1 MAKRRGHTAST
12 RGRQAPSGTCE
23 LCGQDVTRDGVQEH
37 LAACAPAHDAP
48 TAVSQLLVLLRAT
61 SPGMPAYWLDV
72 EAKVDAKLEA
82 LDALLR
88 RVWLECC
95 GHLSVFRIGGVNYFS
110 RGYEFG
116 FAREFGGV
124 SAHRSDERSMT
135 AKVRDALP
143 FSGEG
148 FEYEYDFGSTTILDL
163 RVTGERSGSPGRS
176 VVRLLARNAPPKVTC
191 AICSEP
197 ANLVCPFCLQESA
210 DAFVCTK
217 HRRQHRCGEDDA
229 FLPVVNSPRMGVC
242 GYSGEV

>member
-1 MAKRRGHTAST
+1 MSKRPGRRESVK
-12 RGRQAPSGTCE
+12 GRQEQRGTCA
-23 LCGQDVTRDGVQEH
+23 LCSQDLTAGNAQAH
-37 LAACAPAHDAP
+37 LADCASGHDVS
-48 TAVSQLLVLLRAT
+48 TALPQLLVFLRAT
-61 SPGMPAYWLDV
+61 SPGLPEYWLDV

-82 LDALLR
+82 LDAFLR

-95 GHLSVFRIGGVNYFS
+95 GHLSVFRIGGVDYFS

-116 FAREFGGV
+116 FGREFGGISTQR
-124 SAHRSDERSMT
+124 SAERSMN
-135 AKVRDALP
+135 ANLRDALP

-148 FEYEYDFGSTTILDL
+148 FEYEYDFGSTTALDL

-176 VVRLLARNAPPKVTC
+176 AVRLLARNAPPKVTC
-191 AICSEP
+191 AVCSEP

-242 GYSGEV
+242 GY